1 MPPLHDTLNVGLLDV
16 THKLHGHLKAHVILI
31 KPMVPKMLGEVE
43 ATEASLIAISG
54 KKKKKKDKA

>member
-16 THKLHGHLKAHVILI
+16 THKLHGHLKAHVNLI